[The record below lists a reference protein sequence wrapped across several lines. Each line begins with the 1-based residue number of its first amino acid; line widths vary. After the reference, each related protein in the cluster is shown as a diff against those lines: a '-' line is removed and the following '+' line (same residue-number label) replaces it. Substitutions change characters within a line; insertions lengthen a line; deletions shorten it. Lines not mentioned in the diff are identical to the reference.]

1 MANTWNEPRKPL
13 ARSIAA
19 YSDAELDTFLQ
30 ESMRKHGVQLID
42 VEDPENLSE
51 TFINRLKDRST
62 AHTWSKAVDLD
73 QVAARLL
80 TIPNDTDTS
89 RRAGSPTPT
98 EPLPPDDFYER
109 RAYDNLIRTGGRP
122 CYPIEMLEDVMA
134 DPKAFSE
141 MLHPW
146 VYYTD
151 AIPPQWDVFEAQW
164 NSWGLFRRWQ
174 QFFRGNFGD
183 WDRSIPDLQRLYNS
197 FARCA
202 SPGFSG
208 YVEADKLS
216 TWIEYLAFAY
226 YFHDEYARSV
236 IRQQS
241 TFDEAWKK
249 LEASVDL
256 EPFETQEYVVST
268 ESSLDRE
275 AKRRKAQKAV
285 ITAQSELE
293 KLMASV
299 PNLNSPDLRL
309 EPLKCRQL
317 EAAAKQLQETRA
329 TLKAVRTRSEHFTTF
344 HITRGSHKIAKHK
357 EELHQ
362 RHLQWILKQVPVVE
376 AEICQSISATPGP
389 PAVPGT
395 KRKSMHNGETDA
407 DAVHPRTRGAKKQRL
422 QAQENAAQMFALDSH
437 VACPV
442 PLPPSTV
449 PQAGEEQPM
458 PQEPL
463 CRSSRR
469 SRPTV
474 TTEFRPIPGRRT
486 ISIVDGER
494 RSRRL
499 AGKPPECGPLP

>member
-1 MANTWNEPRKPL
+1 MANTGNEPRKPL
-13 ARSIAA
+13 AREIAA

-42 VEDPENLSE
+42 VEDPESLSE

-89 RRAGSPTPT
+89 RRAGSTTPT

-109 RAYDNLIRTGGRP
+109 RAYDTLIRTGGRP

-151 AIPPQWDVFEAQW
+151 AIPPQWDVFDAQW
-164 NSWGLFRRWQ
+164 DSWILFRR
-174 QFFRGNFGD
+174 
-183 WDRSIPDLQRLYNS
+183 
-197 FARCA
+197 
-202 SPGFSG
+202 PGFSG
-208 YVEADKLS
+208 YVEAVIKFLGQSGLTRPFELLEDVQTQDKLS

-226 YFHDEYARSV
+226 YFHDEYARS
-236 IRQQS
+236 QS
-241 TFDEAWKK
+241 TFDEAWEK

-309 EPLKCRQL
+309 GPLKRRQL

-329 TLKAVRTRSEHFTTF
+329 TLKA
-344 HITRGSHKIAKHK
+344 
-357 EELHQ
+357 

-376 AEICQSISATPGP
+376 AEICQSISAIPGP

-395 KRKSMHNGETDA
+395 KRTSMHNGETDA